1 MTIMTPR
8 RWISLALSAL
18 VLLSAQPAQA
28 QFGAP
33 YAVAEP
39 TSPYHDAIERARAFL
54 VDSMR
59 KIGAPGVQV
68 TVMRDGKVI
77 WSEGIGFADVE
88 QRVPMTTLTR
98 LRIGSVSKPLTAAAV
113 GLLVEQGKLD
123 LDAPVQKYVPGFP
136 RKPWPVTT
144 RLAAG
149 HLAGIRH
156 YHGDEFLSRTHYD
169 DVTAGLSIFQG
180 DSLLSRPGTRFAYS
194 TYAWN
199 LVSAVVE
206 SAAGEPFLAFMSQRV
221 FAPIGMQHTVAEH
234 PDSLIEFR
242 AHFYTRG
249 REGRLVNAAWVDNSY
264 KWAGGGFLSTT
275 EDLARFADA
284 HLRGGFLKPAT
295 LQTLWTS
302 QKTSAGA
309 ATGNGIGWFI
319 GTDARGRRTISHSG
333 GSVGGTANLVIF
345 PDDRLIIAALT
356 NTDAPFIGSSIRLAD
371 FFLSPSA
378 AEGR

>member
-1 MTIMTPR
+1 MTSR
-8 RWISLALSAL
+8 RWISMLAAAALLVSPSSAG
-18 VLLSAQPAQA
+18 A

-33 YAVAEP
+33 YAAAEP
-39 TSPYHDAIERARAFL
+39 ASEYAAAIERARAFL

-77 WSEGIGFADVE
+77 WSEGIGLADVE

-123 LDAPVQKYVPGFP
+123 LDAPVQRYVPTFP

-156 YHGDEFLSRTHYD
+156 YRGDEFLSQKHYA
-169 DVTAGLSIFQG
+169 DVAAGLAIFEG
-180 DSLLSRPGTRFAYS
+180 DTLLARPGTKFIYS

-206 SAAGEPFLAFMSQRV
+206 GAAGAPFLTYMARHV
-221 FAPIGMQHTVAEH
+221 FVPLGMRSTVAEH
-234 PDSLIEFR
+234 PDSLIDFR
-242 AHFYTRG
+242 ARFYTRRAG
-249 REGRLVNAAWVDNSY
+249 GKLVNAPWVDNSY

-284 HLRGGFLKPAT
+284 HLRGGL
-295 LQTLWTS
+295 LQPGTVRTLWAS
-302 QKTSAGA
+302 QKTTAGQ
-309 ATGNGIGWFI
+309 ATNYGIGWSL
-319 GTDARGRRTISHSG
+319 GTDSKGRRTIAHGG

-345 PDDRLIIAALT
+345 PDDRLIISALT
-356 NTDAPFIGSSIRLAD
+356 NTDAPFIGSTTRLAD
-371 FFLSPSA
+371 FFLAPGA